1 MIRKKWIDILAVLSI
16 SFALLFSVTLTYF
29 PQVFALEAKG
39 VSMKYESELFNKNE
53 IMTVDILMS
62 DEDWEDMLANAAS
75 EEYYSCDVVVN
86 GVTYYN
92 VGIRPKGNTSLT
104 QIISDDM
111 TDRYSF
117 KLEFDHYDST
127 QTCMGLDKLVLN
139 NMMSDAT
146 YRKEYLAYDIM
157 NYLGVETSLYSYA
170 NVSRNGE
177 NWGLYFALEAMEESY
192 AERVFGSSYG
202 ELYKP
207 ESLGMGGGGGS
218 SQGSDLAYIDDE
230 IDSYNVIFDAA
241 VFDPSDKDKER
252 VIEALKNLS
261 TGTDLEKYIDVD
273 SMLRY
278 IASNTFLI
286 NDDSYFGT
294 MLHNYYL
301 YEEDGKLTMLPWD
314 YNLAFGGFQSHD
326 ASAVINRGIDDVVSG
341 GDLEDRPMIGKLLE
355 VEEYK
360 EQYYAYLD
368 ELISGY
374 FESGYFTELMDM
386 LDELIS
392 SYVAEDPTA
401 FYTYEEYTEANE
413 MLRLFCEKRAES
425 VRKQLDGTLEKTAA
439 SQTSENK
446 VDASDINIS
455 VMGTQGGGEKDMA
468 DGRGGFPQNMDRT
481 SDDTAQAAEAEKQQM
496 PEGMQ
501 QMPEGMQQMPEGMQQ
516 SPEGMQQ
523 SPEGMQQ
530 SPEGMQQMPEGMQQ
544 MPEGGQQF
552 TEKNNAAPE
561 DIESPDTENA
571 EGQQDNTDAMQN
583 FHEGGRGDFSQGMK
597 NGGFGEFQ
605 GGFPGENGSQG
616 TDNTWLW
623 IGISVL
629 VMLAGLVAVK
639 LYPKS
644 RF

>member
-1 MIRKKWIDILAVLSI
+1 MRRILGIHAFAAGREACMIRKKWIDILAVLSI
-16 SFALLFSVTLTYF
+16 SFALLLSVTLTYF

-39 VSMKYESELFNKNE
+39 VTMKYETELFDKNE

-62 DEDWEDMLANAAS
+62 DEEWEEMLENAAA
-75 EEYYSCDVVVN
+75 EEYYRCDVTVN

-92 VGIRPKGNTSLT
+92 VGIRPKGNTSLS
-104 QIISDDM
+104 QIVADDT

-157 NYLGVETSLYSYA
+157 DYLGVETSLYSYA
-170 NVSRNGE
+170 SVSRNGE

-192 AERVFGSSYG
+192 AERVFGSAYG

-207 ESLGMGGGGGS
+207 ESLNMGGGGGG

-230 IDSYNVIFDAA
+230 IDSYSVIFDAA
-241 VFDPSDKDKER
+241 VFNPSDKDKER

-261 TGTDLEKYIDVD
+261 EGTDLEKYIDVD

-301 YEEDGKLTMLPWD
+301 YEEDGRLTMLPWD
-314 YNLAFGGFQSHD
+314 YNLAFGGFQSND
-326 ASAVINRGIDDVVSG
+326 ASGAVNRGIDDVVSG
-341 GDLEDRPMIGKLLE
+341 GSLEDRPMIGKLLE

-360 EQYYAYLD
+360 EQYYAYLE
-368 ELISGY
+368 ELIGGY
-374 FESGYFTELMDM
+374 FESGYFIELMDR

-425 VRKQLDGTLEKTAA
+425 IRKQLDGTLEKTAA
-439 SQTSENK
+439 SQTGESK
-446 VDASDINIS
+446 VDTSDIDIS
-455 VMGTQGGGEKDMA
+455 VMGTQFGGGNMGG
-468 DGRGGFPQNMDRT
+468 GRGGFMQDDKRASGDAPQ
-481 SDDTAQAAEAEKQQM
+481 EKPQVPEGMQM
-496 PEGMQ
+496 PEGNGQ
-501 QMPEGMQQMPEGMQQ
+501 QAPEGMQMPE
-516 SPEGMQQ
+516 EN
-523 SPEGMQQ
+523 
-530 SPEGMQQMPEGMQQ
+530 
-544 MPEGGQQF
+544 GQQP
-552 TEKNNAAPE
+552 PE
-561 DIESPDTENA
+561 DMQSSDTADLPEQPENS
-571 EGQQDNTDAMQN
+571 DIMQN
-583 FHEGGRGDFSQGMK
+583 FHEDGRGEFFQNMK
-597 NGGFGEFQ
+597 EGGFP
-605 GGFPGENGSQG
+605 GGFPGENNSQG
-616 TDNTWLW
+616 SESTWVW
-623 IGISVL
+623 IGISAL
-629 VMLAGLVAVK
+629 VMLGGLLFVRF
-639 LYPKS
+639 YPKS